1 MVKSCKNSILSLDRY
16 DDFCT
21 LCFSI
26 FNDCY
31 DLNELDD
38 ELTVDAIVDTFLYL
52 RDWYNPERNNNPYY
66 FIKYNL
72 INRYNKKITSNENY
86 LEHHEKTKKELFYE
100 DDDNYMFIID
110 DVMDVALSI
119 DISCKEPTLIT
130 HQTIIV
136 ERILGLTIQEIAIK
150 YGVAQSL
157 VHKKLTR
164 IKNKCIEVGLFSD

>member
-86 LEHHEKTKKELFYE
+86 LEHHEKIKIELFNEY
-100 DDDNYMFIID
+100 DDVFLID
-110 DVMDVALSI
+110 DIMDVATSI
-119 DISCKEPTLIT
+119 DNTSRENTLIT
-130 HQTIIV
+130 HQNIIF
-136 ERILGLTIQEIAIK
+136 ERVMGLTIKEIALK
-150 YGVAQSL
+150 YGVAPSL
-157 VHKKLTR
+157 VHKKL
-164 IKNKCIEVGLFSD
+164 IKVKNKCIEVGLFSD